1 MKLLAF
7 AVTGNNGTAFKSTL
21 VAEGAQKQQ
30 LKYFINLSV
39 FLL

>member
-7 AVTGNNGTAFKSTL
+7 AVTGSTAFKSTL

-30 LKYFINLSV
+30 LKRFINLSL